1 MRKINLVINLDSFKA
16 TPVGDIPVNML
27 KSTVDMHLHF
37 IIKII
42 NLSFE
47 KNHFTDDL
55 KLAEVSPV
63 FKKDDD
69 LDEENYRNVSVLS
82 YVPKVFERIV
92 YNEIDSFMKDK
103 LSKLLTG
110 FRKNH
115 STQLCLMCMSEIRT
129 GKLDNGDYVC
139 PNIYGLIKG
148 F

>member
-37 IIKII
+37 ITKII

-115 STQLCLMCMSEIRT
+115 STQLCLMCMFEIRT

>member
-69 LDEENYRNVSVLS
+69 LDEENYRNVSVLF

>member
-1 MRKINLVINLDSFKA
+1 MRKIVLNLDSFKA

-27 KSTVDMHLHF
+27 KSTVDMHLPF
-37 IIKII
+37 ITKIL
-42 NLSFE
+42 NL

-63 FKKDDD
+63 FKKYDN
-69 LDEENYRNVSVLS
+69 LDEEHYRNVSVLS
-82 YVPKVFERIV
+82 YVSKVFERIV

-115 STQLCLMCMSEIRT
+115 NTQLCLMCMSEIRT
-129 GKLDNGDYVC
+129 GKLDNGDCVC

>member
-37 IIKII
+37 ITKII

-115 STQLCLMCMSEIRT
+115 STQLCLMCMSEIQT

>member
-1 MRKINLVINLDSFKA
+1 MRKIVLKLDSFKA

-27 KSTVDMHLHF
+27 KSTVDMHLPF
-37 IIKII
+37 ITKIL

-63 FKKDDD
+63 FKKYDD
-69 LDEENYRNVSVLS
+69 LDEEHYRNVSVLS
-82 YVPKVFERIV
+82 YVSKVFERIV

-115 STQLCLMCMSEIRT
+115 NTQLCLMCMSEIRT
-129 GKLDNGDYVC
+129 GKLDNGDCVC